1 MRQDFHI
8 ILIHLLLVPEL
19 AHPLVEE
26 VVVEKTPAQK
36 NFNTRTPKTADYMKK
51 RSTEKTTTSKTSE
64 CPLDMKVLQALN
76 QVVQEPQVV
85 VENLKDIVAEKPAK
99 GKGTTPIIIQP
110 TGTGNFCLACLSTP
124 KSRLNRM
131 TQNCLCL
138 FSDPNLKDVN
148 EDVATVVGSVM
159 QKHGVS
165 FKHNQHEK
173 DKQEMEKKRIITK
186 NRGRI
191 EQQMVDLV

>member
-1 MRQDFHI
+1 M
-8 ILIHLLLVPEL
+8 
-19 AHPLVEE
+19 
-26 VVVEKTPAQK
+26 EKTPAQK
-36 NFNTRTPKTADYMKK
+36 NFNMRAPKMADYMKK
-51 RSTEKTTTSKTSE
+51 RSTEKTTTSETSK
-64 CPLDMKVLQALN
+64 CSLDMKVLQALN
-76 QVVQEPQVV
+76 QVVQEPQVD
-85 VENLKDIVAEKPAK
+85 VENLKDIVADKPAK
-99 GKGTTPIIIQP
+99 GKGTTPINIQP
-110 TGTGNFCLACLSTP
+110 TGTGNFCLTCLSMP
-124 KSRLNRM
+124 KSHLNRM

-138 FSDPNLKDVN
+138 ISDPNLKDVN
-148 EDVATVVGSVM
+148 EDVATVVGPLM

>member
-1 MRQDFHI
+1 M
-8 ILIHLLLVPEL
+8 
-19 AHPLVEE
+19 
-26 VVVEKTPAQK
+26 VVEKTPAQK
-36 NFNTRTPKTADYMKK
+36 NFNTRAPKMADYMKK
-51 RSTEKTTTSKTSE
+51 SSTEKTTTSETSE

-85 VENLKDIVAEKPAK
+85 VENLKDIVADKPAK
-99 GKGTTPIIIQP
+99 EKPTTPINIQP
-110 TGTGNFCLACLSTP
+110 TGTGNFCLTCLSTP

-138 FSDPNLKDVN
+138 VSDPNLKDVN
-148 EDVATVVGSVM
+148 EDVAAVVGPLM
-159 QKHGVS
+159 QKHRVS
-165 FKHNQHEK
+165 FKHHQHEK